1 MKHCCIWS
9 VFGWTQPN
17 ICMHEQMLGVMGHS
31 NGDYTSELSLGSWVP
46 CPRHPTT
53 FLWSSVWLHRK
64 VWKSGC
70 LESVMWRENCT
81 DCLNSNSL
89 RPILKC
95 FHLQAVLKRM
105 ANRARVELLFSKIRY
120 KKKKWIPCLSVA
132 DYLSVW
138 KVMFRVEA
146 WGLFLCFWETKHLK
160 LSQAE
165 LSLFQIIWHFFVK
178 CSWLQRKH
186 SLTWSSLRVIVHST
200 SVSVFQVLFLFG
212 VSVL

>member
-46 CPRHPTT
+46 CWRARHPTT

-120 KKKKWIPCLSVA
+120 KKKKESLACLWLTIYQCERSC
-132 DYLSVW
+132 
-138 KVMFRVEA
+138 F
-146 WGLFLCFWETKHLK
+146 GLRRGGCSYASGKLNTWNYLK
-160 LSQAE
+160 LNY
-165 LSLFQIIWHFFVK
+165 HFFK
-178 CSWLQRKH
+178 SFDI
-186 SLTWSSLRVIVHST
+186 SL
-200 SVSVFQVLFLFG
+200 
-212 VSVL
+212 